1 MPPPASAQGTQVT
14 LGEEM
19 NDFIEAEGEAVTE
32 VGTFERE
39 SNTENKDQQ
48 ESREEG
54 VDIEITDNLDNAKVN
69 NAEGGAATSQSGE
82 AETTTMA
89 IAEMRTNEIG
99 SIDTE
104 RRWKLD
110 NIRRRLMFLKRR
122 GIF

>member
-69 NAEGGAATSQSGE
+69 NAEGGAATSQV
-82 AETTTMA
+82 
-89 IAEMRTNEIG
+89 RTWHVLVGVDQQRSVSN
-99 SIDTE
+99 THMP
-104 RRWKLD
+104 KL
-110 NIRRRLMFLKRR
+110 IKCL
-122 GIF
+122 